1 MRTRHRSSNSCP
13 VCISS
18 SSHPAHGLQ
27 DHDPDKSLSAAVRRD
42 PGGHVTLSNV
52 ASTQNAYQVFKQRVL
67 LPSRP
72 SVLASS
78 RHQEDRRYDG
88 IISFLTFTGARRI
101 VISAVCATLRGRPSY
116 WKRWGA
122 RTVEKYHLSCEY
134 SIEAIY
140 WIWSIYVCAVEHLD
154 LKKKKSVSGLEYMR
168 TILTVF
174 HSYFFWCLWFICHG
188 QVDAS
193 LCCVCTFVYSFGL
206 AKTACLIF
214 HFSCLNGFKG
224 PELSHTHTYWPV
236 TTSCDWVCPAAD
248 CADAPLHFNFR
259 ILMLKEACLSCVVP
273 LSKTVKEGKDAY

>member
-52 ASTQNAYQVFKQRVL
+52 ASTQNTYQVFKQRVL

-72 SVLASS
+72 SFLASS

-154 LKKKKSVSGLEYMR
+154 LKKKKKSVSGLEYKNH
-168 TILTVF
+168 INSF
-174 HSYFFWCLWFICHG
+174 
-188 QVDAS
+188 S
-193 LCCVCTFVYSFGL
+193 LLLFLMSLVYLSRSSR
-206 AKTACLIF
+206 CLIVLRLYF
-214 HFSCLNGFKG
+214 CLFFRSCEDSMPDF
-224 PELSHTHTYWPV
+224 
-236 TTSCDWVCPAAD
+236 
-248 CADAPLHFNFR
+248 PLF
-259 ILMLKEACLSCVVP
+259 
-273 LSKTVKEGKDAY
+273 LSKRF